1 MRLSEGTTKR
11 IHVPMTHPLSPAAQA
26 VIKKVQATLP
36 DYMISDRTAGFFAAA
51 AIRAAAD
58 QVVPVTPAPNDTFC
72 CPPVATIVWKRLACV
87 RAELLA
93 IATELEAL

>member
-1 MRLSEGTTKR
+1 
-11 IHVPMTHPLSPAAQA
+11 MTQLSPAAQA
-26 VIKKVQATLP
+26 VLDAWSKDENGVYLEGDPKSLAYALRVV
-36 DYMISDRTAGFFAAA
+36 
-51 AIRAAAD
+51 AD

-72 CPPVATIVWKRLACV
+72 CPPVATIVWMRLACV